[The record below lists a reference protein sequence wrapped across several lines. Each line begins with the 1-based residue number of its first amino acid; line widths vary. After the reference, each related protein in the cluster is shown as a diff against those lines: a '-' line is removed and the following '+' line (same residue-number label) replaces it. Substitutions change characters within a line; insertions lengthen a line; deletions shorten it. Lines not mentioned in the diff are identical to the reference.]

1 MRGRLVTV
9 RERASSFVLLFLC
22 ALKREGGW
30 PSAAWLAPALP
41 RCGAGTL
48 AASGG
53 RGSSGSAESWA
64 VWEKTGDFVLV
75 PPPPH
80 RPGVLF
86 CFGGGFTFPYSPWE
100 QEQFLYRVKFLA

>member
-22 ALKREGGW
+22 ALEREGGW

-53 RGSSGSAESWA
+53 AYQDLRSHGRFGKKQAILFWS
-64 VWEKTGDFVLV
+64 
-75 PPPPH
+75 PPPY

-86 CFGGGFTFPYSPWE
+86 CFGGGFTVPYSPWE

>member
-9 RERASSFVLLFLC
+9 RERASSFVRLFLC
-22 ALKREGGW
+22 ALEREGAW

-64 VWEKTGDFVLV
+64 VWEKTGDFVLISPA
-75 PPPPH
+75 PP
-80 RPGVLF
+80 RSFVLF
-86 CFGGGFTFPYSPWE
+86 WGRGHSSLFSLGTGAVFI
-100 QEQFLYRVKFLA
+100 

>member
-22 ALKREGGW
+22 ALEREGAW

-53 RGSSGSAESWA
+53 AYQDLRSHGRFGKKQAILFWS
-64 VWEKTGDFVLV
+64 
-75 PPPPH
+75 PPPPTA
-80 RPGVLF
+80 PEF
-86 CFGGGFTFPYSPWE
+86 CFVLGEGS
-100 QEQFLYRVKFLA
+100 QFLILLGNRSSFYIG